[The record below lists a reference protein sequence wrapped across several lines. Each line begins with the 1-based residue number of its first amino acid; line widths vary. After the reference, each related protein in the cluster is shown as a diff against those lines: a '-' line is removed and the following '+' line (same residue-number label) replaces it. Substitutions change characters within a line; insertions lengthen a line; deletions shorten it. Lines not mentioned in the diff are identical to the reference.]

1 MSASHC
7 AKYVHEGPK
16 NGPLPQR
23 GSDVI
28 PIDEYPGCGDVTAI
42 SCSCDDPES
51 HQPATQC
58 NCRDGGVG
66 SP

>member
-7 AKYVHEGPK
+7 AKYIHEGPK

-28 PIDEYPGCGDVTAI
+28 PIDECPGCGDVTAI

-51 HQPATQC
+51 TSQ
-58 NCRDGGVG
+58 
-66 SP
+66 